1 MAEEIA
7 YNVSVNTGGGAK
19 SLKELKVEFKAA
31 QNELSGLT
39 SGTKEYIDALKK
51 LGGIRDD
58 IGDLNTEI
66 NAFNP
71 EGKVQA
77 FGGVISGM
85 ASGFQAA
92 TGAAALF
99 GGESKEVEKALLKV
113 QAVMAFSE
121 GIKGVIGLGDAFT
134 VLGNVIKAAFTT
146 NPFGV
151 IMIGITLLASALAG
165 IYYSLDKTSEA
176 TKSLNAELE
185 KQKGITEV
193 LSKASQRQIELLT
206 AQGKSEKE
214 ILEVK
219 KKLTE
224 QQIFELELSL
234 KVHKSK
240 IRDIQDNDS
249 LMEGVWG
256 LQKALYEKLGQTKA
270 AEAMDMAIQGNK
282 RERAKEDLDAIA
294 KEGED
299 LLDLQNKI
307 KVLSAEKIVIN
318 KKEYTEH
325 KAILDKKAADDLA
338 AYNKS
343 AELINAEADA
353 YDKKKAQKKQD
364 LIDGQDAW
372 KAAEEEQRVIEY
384 NNAKQKEK
392 DDKDKHDKKI
402 ALNKAEFDS
411 TMATAQATNDSMAN
425 LSNFLFDLKR
435 SHLVKGSAEELKAA
449 KKQFQINK
457 ALAVS
462 SNIISTIVG
471 ITNALGATSV
481 IPEPFGTILKVANA
495 AAIGISGTIATAKI
509 ASQKFNETGSSS
521 GGGGGGSVGS
531 VTMPSPPTISAPD
544 QGNTHLNPNGSV
556 NTSSTQQSTVKAIV
570 VETDIT
576 KTQKRVSTIE
586 TRSKL

>member
-1 MAEEIA
+1 M
-7 YNVSVNTGGGAK
+7 
-19 SLKELKVEFKAA
+19 
-31 QNELSGLT
+31 
-39 SGTKEYIDALKK
+39 
-51 LGGIRDD
+51 
-58 IGDLNTEI
+58 
-66 NAFNP
+66 
-71 EGKVQA
+71 
-77 FGGVISGM
+77 
-85 ASGFQAA
+85 
-92 TGAAALF
+92 
-99 GGESKEVEKALLKV
+99 
-113 QAVMAFSE
+113 
-121 GIKGVIGLGDAFT
+121 
-134 VLGNVIKAAFTT
+134 T
-146 NPFGV
+146 NNFCR
-151 IMIGITLLASALAG
+151 
-165 IYYSLDKTSEA
+165 
-176 TKSLNAELE
+176 LE
-185 KQKGITEV
+185 
-193 LSKASQRQIELLT
+193 
-206 AQGKSEKE
+206 
-214 ILEVK
+214 
-219 KKLTE
+219 
-224 QQIFELELSL
+224 
-234 KVHKSK
+234 
-240 IRDIQDNDS
+240 
-249 LMEGVWG
+249 
-256 LQKALYEKLGQTKA
+256 
-270 AEAMDMAIQGNK
+270 
-282 RERAKEDLDAIA
+282 
-294 KEGED
+294 
-299 LLDLQNKI
+299 
-307 KVLSAEKIVIN
+307 
-318 KKEYTEH
+318 
-325 KAILDKKAADDLA
+325 DDLA

-353 YDKKKAQKKQD
+353 DDKKKAQKKQD

-509 ASQKFNETGSSS
+509 ASQKFNDTGSSS